1 MTRNTPLS
9 SFKTPK
15 PVAVHGRGVAAENFT
30 TRRLG
35 DVYDC
40 RVWRGVSASCKL
52 LAGVCSRNSP
62 KKKDRGGCVSSQRKL
77 SNEIHQK
84 KHKHGDRNHSSNAT
98 GDISVTTQSEER
110 KQCSFNA
117 YLYNQPTGSATYVR
131 QTELSLTA

>member
-1 MTRNTPLS
+1 MMCWRWKFCLDTNRISQLEGLVMFT
-9 SFKTPK
+9 T
-15 PVAVHGRGVAAENFT
+15 AVVVDAEN
-30 TRRLG
+30 RKKW
-35 DVYDC
+35 
-40 RVWRGVSASCKL
+40 VWRGVSASCKL